1 MLALSAHCNLCRI
14 FGLDDI
20 DTRRRLRAMV
30 SLDHQAGLLM
40 LLVVI
45 ELENLMKASEN
56 ESFIYQISNFRA
68 TGIPHD
74 DSIFEGTSQN
84 G

>member
-1 MLALSAHCNLCRI
+1 
-14 FGLDDI
+14 
-20 DTRRRLRAMV
+20 MV